1 MLGSICRSKFKN
13 LRDTFIKKWKRLV
26 RSSPEL
32 AADSI
37 LRDDN
42 LSFVLP
48 NAVAY
53 DESVFL
59 FLFTFDFRMF
69 REIILSDLQVRFERT
84 SPRWTCSWYG
94 YCHHEHRRHWER
106 WTIRPNYRS
115 QSNFFGINSIKLIS
129 INFSSVARNHTEGD
143 ANRYR
148 HTWRYIGQ
156 STAWRYPRWFD
167 NVFVGIG
174 VYNEKFRPR
183 KVGQCQARVGND
195 SR

>member
-84 SPRWTCSWYG
+84 SPR
-94 YCHHEHRRHWER
+94 
-106 WTIRPNYRS
+106 
-115 QSNFFGINSIKLIS
+115 
-129 INFSSVARNHTEGD
+129 
-143 ANRYR
+143 
-148 HTWRYIGQ
+148 
-156 STAWRYPRWFD
+156 
-167 NVFVGIG
+167 
-174 VYNEKFRPR
+174 
-183 KVGQCQARVGND
+183 
-195 SR
+195 